1 MWHGMNYV
9 EFTNIILIYL
19 ETLFTILT
27 LFITILDFIILFA
40 WNLNSRLRSTQPVPK
55 IKTYIGL
62 LKSEN
67 TIPVTEKPGFKSRL
81 WNCIIFIE
89 ALSKHLMYCSLHGR
103 SIDSVILCVEPE
115 LNQFYRKTDFIS
127 SHSMNTW
134 NLN

>member
-1 MWHGMNYV
+1 MNYV

-67 TIPVTEKPGFKSRL
+67 TILVTKKPGF
-81 WNCIIFIE
+81 
-89 ALSKHLMYCSLHGR
+89 
-103 SIDSVILCVEPE
+103 
-115 LNQFYRKTDFIS
+115 
-127 SHSMNTW
+127 
-134 NLN
+134 